1 MAPGGGP
8 DIAYRNRRTFL
19 RVHTSKVQSPGKD
32 RNPGIGFGREAL
44 NEGSHEWGRNRW
56 WAACRLHRKMVGITA
71 IVGLIVSL
79 SACSDKKADGQSQ
92 GSSFQAMMRMAVPVT
107 VASVIEKSVPVEV
120 TTIGNGEAYTTV
132 NVKSQVDGIL
142 QQAYFHEG
150 QDVKKGDVL
159 FTIDPRPFQA
169 TLNQYQ
175 ANLAKDEAQLKNAE
189 EQLQRNEQLY
199 RDGIISK
206 DQYDTFR
213 TNAATLE
220 AVVQAD
226 RAAIENAQIQLGYC
240 TIRAP
245 IEGRTGAVMVQPG
258 NLVKNNDVTLVTINQ
273 ISPLYVVF
281 SVPEQYLPEI
291 KREQAQRPLRV
302 EAIIP
307 QDPGHPEWGELTFVN
322 NTVDAATGTIQL
334 KGAFRNTSKR
344 LWPGQFV
351 NVVLV
356 LASQPHAIV
365 VPSQAV
371 QTGQQGHYVYV
382 VKEDRTVQ
390 LVPVVPGPTLNGET
404 VIAKGLAPG
413 QTVVTDGQLRL
424 FPGAKI
430 EVKTGL

>member
-1 MAPGGGP
+1 M
-8 DIAYRNRRTFL
+8 
-19 RVHTSKVQSPGKD
+19 
-32 RNPGIGFGREAL
+32 
-44 NEGSHEWGRNRW
+44 NERSREWGRNRSR
-56 WAACRLHRKMVGITA
+56 AACRPYRKMVGIAA
-71 IVGLIVSL
+71 IVGLIVPL

-92 GSSFQAMMRMAVPVT
+92 GNSFQAMMRMAVPVT

-169 TLNQYQ
+169 TLTQYQ
-175 ANLAKDEAQLKNAE
+175 ANLAKDEAQLKNAQ

-245 IEGRTGAVMVQPG
+245 IDGRTGAVMVQPG

-302 EAIIP
+302 EAVIP

-334 KGAFRNTSKR
+334 KGAFRNTRKR